1 MPNQG
6 STAWQTLRLD
16 GIVML
21 PMSWDEEATTEVFMY
36 VRDRDGVLPDFE
48 SGGGMSAE
56 EAETRAFF
64 RG

>member
-1 MPNQG
+1 M
-6 STAWQTLRLD
+6 
-16 GIVML
+16 M
-21 PMSWDEEATTEVFMY
+21 PMSWDEAATTEVFMY